1 MELPGRPS
9 RPRWGPGPGVN
20 VLSHTFVLVLVFVFV
35 FVFVFNLTKDLLWSW
50 REGLVVVVGP
60 GGDRESMYS
69 LTPSS
74 VHSLLL

>member
-9 RPRWGPGPGVN
+9 RPRWGPGPGVT
-20 VLSHTFVLVLVFVFV
+20 VLSHTFVPVFVFV
-35 FVFVFNLTKDLLWSW
+35 FVVVFVFNLTKDLLWSW
-50 REGLVVVVGP
+50 REGLVAVGP

-74 VHSLLL
+74 VHSLLH